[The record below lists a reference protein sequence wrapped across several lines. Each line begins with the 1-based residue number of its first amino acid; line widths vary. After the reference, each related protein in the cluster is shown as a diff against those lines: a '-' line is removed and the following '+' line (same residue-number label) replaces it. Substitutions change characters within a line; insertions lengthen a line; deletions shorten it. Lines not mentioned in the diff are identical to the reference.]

1 MKTKNE
7 NVNTDEL
14 EVAGPS
20 PAPIVQGEAMRSA
33 PEIDFLVSY
42 EDGPDEMFFFGRRWR
57 LGVAQ
62 PVTATDW
69 RLMQARADCAPHKFS
84 AV

>member
-20 PAPIVQGEAMRSA
+20 PAPIVQGEPMATRA
-33 PEIDFLVSY
+33 EVDLNVLY

-57 LGVAQ
+57 RGVAQ

-69 RLMQARADCAPHKFS
+69 RLMQARDDCAPHKFS

>member
-7 NVNTDEL
+7 NVLTDAPEA
-14 EVAGPS
+14 VATPL
-20 PAPIVQGEAMRSA
+20 APIVQGEAMRAA
-33 PEIDFLVSY
+33 PEIDLNVLY

-57 LGVAQ
+57 RGMAQ

-69 RLMQARADCAPHKFS
+69 RLMQARDDCAPHKFS